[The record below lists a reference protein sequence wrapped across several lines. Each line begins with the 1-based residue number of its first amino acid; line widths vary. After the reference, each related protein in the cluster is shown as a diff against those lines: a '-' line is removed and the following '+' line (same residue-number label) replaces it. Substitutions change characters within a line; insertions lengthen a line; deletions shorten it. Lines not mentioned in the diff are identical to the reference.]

1 MNKICC
7 LLLLL
12 VGSFIA
18 SAQTDSR
25 IFYSQLMVVISDLEK
40 NFEYLKGEEI
50 SKQDGVSFY
59 ETIRSLEGTKDNM
72 IVIDSAASQYQAII
86 IDSTSEEG
94 AKLIL
99 NSWKNKLAEA
109 LTGMFSSATEFRSE
123 KNPDTSGYQ
132 FASEKT
138 LILLLQH
145 KQENGSYWIN
155 LVIKPKS

>member
-1 MNKICC
+1 MKKICC

-50 SKQDGVSFY
+50 TKQHGVSFY

-72 IVIDSAASQYQAII
+72 IVIDSATSQYQAII

-99 NSWKNKLAEA
+99 NSWKNKLTDA

-123 KNPDTSGYQ
+123 KNADTSGYQ

-138 LILLLQH
+138 VILLLQH
-145 KQENGSYWIN
+145 KQEHERYWIN

>member
-1 MNKICC
+1 MKKIYC
-7 LLLLL
+7 LLVLLT
-12 VGSFIA
+12 GFFIA

-50 SKQDGVSFY
+50 SKQGGVGFY

-72 IVIDSAASQYQAII
+72 IVIDSATSQYQAVI

-94 AKLIL
+94 SKLIL
-99 NSWKNKLAEA
+99 NSWRDKLAEA
-109 LTGMFSSATEFRSE
+109 LTGMFSPATEFRSE
-123 KNPDTSGYQ
+123 NNRGISGYQ
-132 FASEKT
+132 FSSEKT
-138 LILLLQH
+138 IILLLRH
-145 KQENGSYWIN
+145 KEDNGSYWIN